1 MGSSIQIII
10 LAIAAVFMILKLR
23 GVLGTREGFEAP
35 LKKPEDA
42 PQDATK
48 SSPKSLQ
55 VVQVEIDEDITNHV
69 PADSPAARA
78 LQSMKQMDGRFS
90 VTEFLTGARMAYEW
104 IVVAFESDDLD
115 VLKTHLSD
123 SVYKDFAAVIKQRQ
137 KQGYRVDAE
146 FIGVRQMDLKEAS
159 FDKDTAIARIG
170 VAFVGELTSVV
181 LDAKDKVIEGNKNRV
196 KAQKDLWY
204 FVRNMAEDDPNW
216 KLVETAG

>member
-55 VVQVEIDEDITNHV
+55 VVQAEIDEDITNHV

-137 KQGYRVDAE
+137 KKG
-146 FIGVRQMDLKEAS
+146 LS
-159 FDKDTAIARIG
+159 C
-170 VAFVGELTSVV
+170 
-181 LDAKDKVIEGNKNRV
+181 
-196 KAQKDLWY
+196 
-204 FVRNMAEDDPNW
+204 
-216 KLVETAG
+216 

>member
-42 PQDATK
+42 PTCLR
-48 SSPKSLQ
+48 PKSLQ
-55 VVQVEIDEDITNHV
+55 VVQAEIDEDITNHV
-69 PADSPAARA
+69 PADSTAARA

-137 KQGYRVDAE
+137 KKGYRVDAE